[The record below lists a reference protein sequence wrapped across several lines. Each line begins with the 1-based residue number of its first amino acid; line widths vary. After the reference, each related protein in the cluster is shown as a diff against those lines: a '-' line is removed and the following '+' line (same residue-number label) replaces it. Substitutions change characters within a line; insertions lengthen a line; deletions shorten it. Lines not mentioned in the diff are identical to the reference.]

1 MAHLKFES
9 QISPSSLRI
18 LKKLS
23 SPKKIQ
29 DFLDTLPVN
38 LEETSDTYMSVE
50 RTLASGEAH
59 CLEGALVA
67 ALSLWIQGQPPLL
80 LDLKSSNGDDHIVA
94 LFKQGGRWGAI
105 SKTNHTTLRFRDPVY
120 ETVRE
125 LALSYFHEYIHL
137 KTGEKILVSY
147 SEPFDLRK
155 VKAVYEPGED
165 RNSDMS
171 LKHKTVLT
179 NKESI
184 IDWISGKGEL
194 DWLADSLDES
204 VHHKIYPSRNKKY
217 LRKADKVEL
226 SAGNIVEWNKKDKK

>member
-1 MAHLKFES
+1 MPAQKSVARPSVFSTLPTASASRSHRHAAWQKYGLTMASFK
-9 QISPSSLRI
+9 I

-29 DFLDTLPVN
+29 DFLDALPVN
-38 LEETSDTYMSVE
+38 LEEAGETYMSVE
-50 RTLASGEAH
+50 RTLRLGEAH

-67 ALSLWIQGQPPLL
+67 ALAFWIQGQPSLIM
-80 LDLKSSNGDDHIVA
+80 DLKSSNGDDHIVA

-147 SEPFDLRK
+147 SEPINLREFNNK
-155 VKAVYEPGED
+155 NLNKKNLD
-165 RNSDMS
+165 R
-171 LKHKTVLT
+171 T
-179 NKESI
+179 ESI
-184 IDWISGKGEL
+184 SDWISGNEEL
-194 DWLADSLDES
+194 DWLADAIDAAL
-204 VHHKIYPSRNKKY
+204 HHKI
-217 LRKADKVEL
+217 
-226 SAGNIVEWNKKDKK
+226 